1 VRLCEF
7 ETSSRR
13 ESWGLYLFAW
23 AKYKRGDIPT
33 SGEYDYISKRVHAK
47 FPTAELVKMRRTT
60 IADKDG
66 GNSTLVWWE
75 FTWFVDERKAKQ

>member
-1 VRLCEF
+1 MRLCEF

-23 AKYKRGDIPT
+23 AKYKRGDIPK

-47 FPTAELVKMRRTT
+47 FPTAELVKMRRTP
-60 IADKDG
+60 ID
-66 GNSTLVWWE
+66 STLVWWE
-75 FTWFVDERKAKQ
+75 FTWFVDERKDKQ

>member
-1 VRLCEF
+1 MRLCEF

-47 FPTAELVKMRRTT
+47 FPTAELVKMCRTT
-60 IADKDG
+60 ID
-66 GNSTLVWWE
+66 STLVWWE